1 MAKKARKARRAIGCE
16 QIRKKRKRSEKEHHD
31 ASWNKREVVGFI
43 NLLQEALKKEIL
55 SNVESKLEQ
64 AQKLKLEAENIQLS
78 EKKKDLEGQNEKLA
92 EALRERDSELKDMQD
107 KLAEEMQNSADL
119 RHKIKNKDKE
129 LLKIKSNCL

>member
-16 QIRKKRKRSEKEHHD
+16 QVLVEESDKESADNSDEKEESSDKEHDD

-43 NLLQEALKKEIL
+43 NLLQ
-55 SNVESKLEQ
+55 
-64 AQKLKLEAENIQLS
+64 
-78 EKKKDLEGQNEKLA
+78 